1 MRAAQQATREA
12 ERQFPVRVRIAVLRA
27 RPQAAR
33 PARTATRGSGGKR
46 GRGRSRRG
54 TGRWHDGK
62 RVPPQKAG
70 AGALSGASAARAC
83 GGPSTEGLPL
93 LRRQARQARLDALYA
108 RIERRKLTNDFPR
121 PIAATVGDENDFAK
135 RRMRY

>member
-12 ERQFPVRVRIAVLRA
+12 ERQFPVRSGS
-27 RPQAAR
+27 QSSE
-33 PARTATRGSGGKR
+33 RGRKLLDQLELQLESGRR